1 MLKTSKLLDEIAAE
15 VSSEDLERCR
25 KELTRADRIG
35 KFSVWACIIF
45 FAIAGWFIVDGLMT
59 DVPVHHPWYSK
70 VPIVGEKL
78 WSPPKSTQLPVVGQT
93 IHDVGMVKFIG
104 LCLGVMGG
112 LILGKIISFL
122 VRNGAQQDIK
132 NRYKLSYRN

>member
-1 MLKTSKLLDEIAAE
+1 MQKTNKLLDQIASE

-25 KELTRADRIG
+25 KELTKADRIG
-35 KFSVWACIIF
+35 KFAVWACIIF
-45 FAIAGWFIVDGLMT
+45 CAFAGWFIVDGLMV
-59 DVPVHHPWYSK
+59 DFPVHHPWYSK
-70 VPIVGEKL
+70 VPLVGEKL

-104 LCLGVMGG
+104 LCLGVVGG
-112 LILGKIISFL
+112 FILGKIISFL

-132 NRYKLSYRN
+132 NTYKINI